1 MASLVA
7 YDLLRELSQ
16 YNIGN
21 TDKIFTSKTL
31 KSRFRALDFKEI
43 DNFLTSCDSQI
54 SEIQAN
60 PCLNSDQ
67 KRENCQ
73 LVFSFYKLA
82 KPIATKKLKESFN
95 F

>member
-1 MASLVA
+1 MSSLVA

-31 KSRFRALDFKEI
+31 KARFRALDFKEI
-43 DNFLTSCDSQI
+43 DNFLTSCDNQI
-54 SEIQAN
+54 SEINKN

-82 KPIATKKLKESFN
+82 KPIATKKLKESLN